1 MGRGE
6 VRYLACF
13 CGLEDGNTAARPL
26 DFDMGARAELL
37 LLLVADIVV
46 RLLGMIGEQFTDL
59 VPRGFKL
66 FAGATI
72 AIMLPVSNGD

>member
-26 DFDMGARAELL
+26 DFDMDARAELL

-46 RLLGMIGEQFTDL
+46 CAVGVIGEQIVDL
-59 VPRGFKL
+59 EQY
-66 FAGATI
+66 AQ
-72 AIMLPVSNGD
+72 SNPGRRII